1 MNIFLASFLFIG
13 AFQITDGGLQC
24 ILNRQGKCDRRS
36 FYNVKIEII
45 AVRILPVLFG
55 LQSWENGWKCNDEF
69 ETRIQDAILGFSYR
83 WAKIII
89 SSLSFHMMGV
99 YSPLTCTAIIYILP
113 PLTKKN
119 CLIVGYMLTVQLTQS
134 WGLKIKGF
142 TGKGIHNFIK
152 VRLDQICEREFCV
165 IRWESTARFPT

>member
-55 LQSWENGWKCNDEF
+55 LQSWENG
-69 ETRIQDAILGFSYR
+69 
-83 WAKIII
+83 
-89 SSLSFHMMGV
+89 
-99 YSPLTCTAIIYILP
+99 
-113 PLTKKN
+113 
-119 CLIVGYMLTVQLTQS
+119 
-134 WGLKIKGF
+134 
-142 TGKGIHNFIK
+142 
-152 VRLDQICEREFCV
+152 
-165 IRWESTARFPT
+165 